1 MAEEQARLHEHQG
14 TMDLRDLEELTYGY
28 EPCYTIRIDYRQPA
42 AIWVAIPAD
51 GGKPITADSAAAL
64 RAKLRLAAPVNR
76 GAP

>member
-1 MAEEQARLHEHQG
+1 
-14 TMDLRDLEELTYGY
+14 MDLRDLEELTYGY